1 MSNIQSRNLRSE
13 NSILSN
19 ALEIIFECLY
29 SFFAEPLTS
38 LHEGSEESGD
48 MGSQNYFFDQRP
60 SMVSF
65 PSAFPPFEQP
75 PLPKPPKGNYDFD

>member
-1 MSNIQSRNLRSE
+1 M
-13 NSILSN
+13 
-19 ALEIIFECLY
+19 
-29 SFFAEPLTS
+29 SFFQKYFFKSIYILPFFTEPLTS

-75 PLPKPPKGNYDFD
+75 PLPKPPKGNIHFGTNRYSRTVTK

>member
-1 MSNIQSRNLRSE
+1 MFLK
-13 NSILSN
+13 
-19 ALEIIFECLY
+19 IIFECLY
-29 SFFAEPLTS
+29 SFFTEPLTS

-75 PLPKPPKGNYDFD
+75 PLPKPPKGNYDFDFTVLMHFD